1 MADIRMANDRG
12 VANIHSQVDV
22 VTDIPPASSYGSV
35 VQGANGRPLCWE
47 LRKLRVPIHGGPRD
61 WFWGPLPLIICE
73 RDLPLKAT
81 AHVLDVF
88 LGR

>member
-12 VANIHSQVDV
+12 VANIHAQVDV
-22 VTDIPPASSYGSV
+22 VSDNPPLIDGSL
-35 VQGANGRPLCWE
+35 VQGAKGRPLCWE
-47 LRKLRVPIHGGPRD
+47 LRILRVPIHGAPRD
-61 WFWGPLPLIICE
+61 RFWGPLPVPMCE
-73 RDLPLKAT
+73 RDLPLIAT